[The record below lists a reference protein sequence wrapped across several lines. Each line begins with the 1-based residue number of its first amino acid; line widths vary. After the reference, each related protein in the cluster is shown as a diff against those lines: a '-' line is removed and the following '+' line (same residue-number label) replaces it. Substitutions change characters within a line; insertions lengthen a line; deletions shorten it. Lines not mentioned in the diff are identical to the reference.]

1 MMKTEQFL
9 VPGVSCQHCV
19 HAVTSEVSKLAGVQ
33 QERTISDAFDQTTT
47 NTLVEGDEA
56 RVRQAFRNMAAIA
69 ACSGGVTSSSSPV

>member
-33 QERTISDAFDQTTT
+33 QVNVNLDNKVVTVQAS
-47 NTLVEGDEA
+47 EA
-56 RVRQAFRNMAAIA
+56 VTPASIVAAIQEA
-69 ACSGGVTSSSSPV
+69 GYDEVSPVAA

>member
-33 QERTISDAFDQTTT
+33 QVDVNLDNKVVTVQA
-47 NTLVEGDEA
+47 GEA
-56 RVRQAFRNMAAIA
+56 VTPASIVAAIKEA
-69 ACSGGVTSSSSPV
+69 GYDEVSPVAA

>member
-33 QERTISDAFDQTTT
+33 QVDVNLD
-47 NTLVEGDEA
+47 NKLVT
-56 RVRQAFRNMAAIA
+56 VQAGENVTPASIVAAIQEA
-69 ACSGGVTSSSSPV
+69 GYDEVSPVAA